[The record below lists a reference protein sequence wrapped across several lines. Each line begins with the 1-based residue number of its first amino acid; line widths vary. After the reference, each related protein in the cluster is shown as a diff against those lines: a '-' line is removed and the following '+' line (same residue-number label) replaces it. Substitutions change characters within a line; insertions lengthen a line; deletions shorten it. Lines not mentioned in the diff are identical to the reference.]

1 MVEVVWTAPALASL
15 SEITTYIEA
24 FSPLAAQRMAGRLRT
39 AGDSLGDQPLRGRAT
54 RRGRRELVAVR
65 PYVITYIVTDG
76 VVEIIDIRHGARL
89 PD

>member
-1 MVEVVWTAPALASL
+1 M
-15 SEITTYIEA
+15 
-24 FSPLAAQRMAGRLRT
+24 RLRA
-39 AGDSLGDQPLRGRAT
+39 AGDSLGGQPLRGRAT

-65 PYVITYIVTDG
+65 PYIITYLVTEG